1 MVSQGTGKPITEMPA
16 LVVATAIMTRAAQI
30 FPIMDHWEVLVQVLQ
45 LQAQLT
51 RQTAAEHPVAVQQAE
66 RSQPTVNPETGNLI
80 TEMALPVLVVA
91 IATRTRAEKAPP
103 MEEVVTITARISQMR
118 NLIHASLLCLMSILL
133 PNLAWAESVGTITH
147 LGGLLRATRADGT
160 SRILSVKS
168 EVNEGD
174 TLQTEKDTFARIK
187 FVDGG
192 EVVLRPESVFKVDAY
207 SYRPVAS
214 PEQKDNALFNLVKGG
229 MRSVTGLLGKR
240 SPDAFKVNTVTA
252 TIGIRGTHFGALLC
266 NNDCANIPTVSGKAP
281 DNGLYTDTASGKTVI
296 SNAAGTV
303 EVPAGSFSYTASPT
317 TPPKLV
323 PPSQGIQVTMPAAIS
338 NNKSNGHGVGGAGSN
353 SCSVGG

>member
-1 MVSQGTGKPITEMPA
+1 MERNLPAGKLIAEQLAMKHRPVFHRTTLRQVRHRHLADKPAVDKPIAETEVPA
-16 LVVATAIMTRAAQI
+16 
-30 FPIMDHWEVLVQVLQ
+30 
-45 LQAQLT
+45 
-51 RQTAAEHPVAVQQAE
+51 
-66 RSQPTVNPETGNLI
+66 
-80 TEMALPVLVVA
+80 PVLVA
-91 IATRTRAEKAPP
+91 NRMKK
-103 MEEVVTITARISQMR
+103 VTNTQMKVTKEITM
-118 NLIHASLLCLMSILL
+118 ASLLRNLVNASLFCLIGFLFPCM
-133 PNLAWAESVGTITH
+133 AWAESVGTITH

-168 EVNEGD
+168 EVTEGD
-174 TLQTEKDTFARIK
+174 TLETEKDTFARIK

-214 PEQKDNALFNLVKGG
+214 PEQKDNVLFNLVKGG

-240 SPDAFKVNTVTA
+240 SPDAFKVNTATA

-303 EVPAGSFSYTASPT
+303 EVPAGSFSYTATPT
-317 TPPKLV
+317 TQPKLV
-323 PPSQGIQVTMPAAIS
+323 APSQGIQVTMPPSIS
-338 NNKSNGHGVGGAGSN
+338 NNKSHCNGMGGSGSN